1 MLVSIEGVVT
11 DKSFS
16 RVTITLG
23 GLGYGINISSKTY
36 DTLPPVGEVSFL
48 HLYTHVREDAI
59 SLFGFTHLAD
69 KETFLALLKVP
80 KIGPKL
86 GLSILGELDTPT
98 LISTIL
104 SEDTAT
110 LKKCSGV
117 GQKTAELIIV
127 QLRDKM
133 HARSQSQ
140 LQAQSQGAGSPSSPT
155 GKHSAKLDAVSALE
169 NFGYR
174 AKEIDAIIGQA
185 CSQSESQTVEGIIR
199 QALQLL
205 RRK

>member
-1 MLVSIEGVVT
+1 MLVSIEGAVS
-11 DKSFS
+11 DKSPS
-16 RVTITLG
+16 RVTLILG

-36 DTLPPVGEVSFL
+36 DTLPSVGEVVFL

-69 KETFLALLKVP
+69 KETFLSLLKVP

-110 LKKCSGV
+110 LKKCNGV

-133 HARSQSQ
+133 HAQSQSQ
-140 LQAQSQGAGSPSSPT
+140 SSQAAASLSSST
-155 GKHSAKLDAVSALE
+155 GKHSAKMDAISALE

-174 AKEIDAIIGQA
+174 AKEIDAIIPQA
-185 CSQSESQTVEGIIR
+185 CAQADSQTVEGIIR

-205 RRK
+205 QRK